1 MLRVRRLLR
10 HHRPRQHRTNG
21 GEALQHGVPA
31 GVGDERALWH
41 PATDDLPVAATG
53 PADGPEEGVAGVHYP
68 VPAVRER
75 AERQFCT
82 FFY

>member
-1 MLRVRRLLR
+1 
-10 HHRPRQHRTNG
+10 
-21 GEALQHGVPA
+21 
-31 GVGDERALWH
+31 
-41 PATDDLPVAATG
+41 
-53 PADGPEEGVAGVHYP
+53 VAGVHYP